1 MKTISKI
8 YPVVII
14 GGGPSGIAAA
24 IQLKRSGIEHLLIEK
39 DECGGLLRNAYL
51 VENYPGF
58 FKAVSGR
65 KLTSCL
71 VKHLNKLNIEPLY
84 SEVKSISY
92 SNNKKLFSIDIR
104 ETIFKSR
111 IIVVATGL
119 KPKEPE
125 IIRKLSK
132 KSKKFIY
139 YNIYDLKNP
148 RDKIILIVGAGDAA
162 FDYALNLSRNNKVTI
177 INRKVKIKALNL
189 LQERVKNNRSIEYKE
204 NTIIKHIIEDTQRI
218 ILTSNNQQIE
228 KTFDIILFA
237 IGRIPDLN
245 FISSQIMKKRL
256 ELETKKVL
264 YFIGDISNGNFRQAS
279 IAIGDGMKAAME
291 IDKLLSN

>member
-24 IQLKRSGIEHLLIEK
+24 IQLKRSDIKHLLIEK

-71 VKHLNKLNIEPLY
+71 VKHLKKLNIEPLY
-84 SEVKSISY
+84 SEVKNISY
-92 SNNKKLFSIDIR
+92 SNKEKLFSINIGK
-104 ETIFKSR
+104 TIFKSR

-119 KPKEPE
+119 KPKEPD
-125 IIRKLSK
+125 IISKLSQ
-132 KSKKFIY
+132 KSQKIIY
-139 YNIYDLKNP
+139 YNIYDLNNPKN
-148 RDKIILIVGAGDAA
+148 KNILIVGAGDAA
-162 FDYALNLSRNNKVTI
+162 FDYALNLSRNNKVMI
-177 INRKVKIKALNL
+177 INRKEKIKALNL
-189 LQERVKNNRSIEYKE
+189 LQERVKNNRAIEYKK
-204 NTIIKHIIEDTQRI
+204 NTLIEHIIDDTQRI
-218 ILTSNNQQIE
+218 ILNSNNQHIE

-256 ELETKKVL
+256 ELETNNVL

-279 IAIGDGMKAAME
+279 IAVGDGIKVAME
-291 IDKLLSN
+291 INKLLNK